1 MLQLQVRATS
11 AHKRSAEQPE
21 IPGVME
27 RLESHASDDAL
38 LPAAGPTAGTIL
50 ALQMPRDVD
59 PAALNSLPTTP
70 ACQQQLAP
78 ASKQPGPFDAL
89 SISPAFGSGPVLWVT
104 LPDECLHQHLDQR
117 APARTAWELGI
128 LVHTARELDVP
139 AICVILTWESRGAS
153 TYVIGVHATGMDWFN
168 AHDPSAFTC
177 DDCGGPCDDDD
188 LGMEFNAGNQNCVRC
203 TPCSLCT
210 NCSVHI
216 DHAKVCL
223 LCSTDA
229 EAKNLP
235 ESKQRRRRLVEEIA
249 TQREEFDRQ
258 L

>member
-1 MLQLQVRATS
+1 
-11 AHKRSAEQPE
+11 
-21 IPGVME
+21 ME
-27 RLESHASDDAL
+27 KLDSHANDDAW
-38 LPAAGPTAGTIL
+38 
-50 ALQMPRDVD
+50 VD
-59 PAALNSLPTTP
+59 PAALSDLPTVP
-70 ACQQQLAP
+70 VSQQRLTT
-78 ASKQPGPFDAL
+78 ASKNLGPSDAL

-104 LPDECLHQHLDQR
+104 LPDGRLHQHLEQR

-139 AICVILTWESRGAS
+139 AICVTLTWPTRGAA
-153 TYVIGVHATGMDWFN
+153 TYVIGLHATAMDWFN
-168 AHDPSAFTC
+168 AHDLDEFTC
-177 DDCGGPCDDDD
+177 DDCGDSCDDAD
-188 LGMEFNAGNQNCVRC
+188 LWLGSNAWDQNCVRC